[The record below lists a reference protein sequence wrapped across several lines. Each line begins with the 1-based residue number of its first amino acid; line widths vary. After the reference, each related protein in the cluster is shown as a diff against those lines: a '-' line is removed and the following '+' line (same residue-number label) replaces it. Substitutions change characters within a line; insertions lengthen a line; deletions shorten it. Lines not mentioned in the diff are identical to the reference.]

1 MGLFNPTTQDTKVYD
16 WTEQQL
22 CSVLPIIDLDLT
34 SFCVCC
40 QLNGQNVLV
49 FYFLFK
55 KAFTKQS
62 YFLATDA
69 FLNLYFFGI

>member
-1 MGLFNPTTQDTKVYD
+1 M
-16 WTEQQL
+16 TEQNNN
-22 CSVLPIIDLDLT
+22 CVLLIIDLDLT
-34 SFCVCC
+34 FFCVCF